1 MLTEGGHPLTLPRF
15 MLLTARCSVPNLQV
29 SGGRKAELWGSF
41 WGPAPEAWVSKAP
54 ALQQDWG
61 GKKRKGK
68 IQHGPATAV
77 PTCTA
82 SCSQRCTSLFNL
94 LN

>member
-1 MLTEGGHPLTLPRF
+1 MLTEGGHPLPLPRF

-61 GKKRKGK
+61 GKKKKREN
-68 IQHGPATAV
+68 PARPCHSGTDLLCV
-77 PTCTA
+77 LLPT
-82 SCSQRCTSLFNL
+82 LYVII
-94 LN
+94 